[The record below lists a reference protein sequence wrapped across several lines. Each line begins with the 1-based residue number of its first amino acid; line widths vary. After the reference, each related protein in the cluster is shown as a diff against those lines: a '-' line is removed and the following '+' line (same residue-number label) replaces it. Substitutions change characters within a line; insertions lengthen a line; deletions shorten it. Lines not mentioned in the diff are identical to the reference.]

1 MGLPIAARGGG
12 LADVS
17 AILVDRLSRLGV
29 DVHVVLPEYRFVGH
43 SLRSFMKSDN
53 YITKARLKGL
63 HLVRDRAF
71 ACTDRIYSE
80 NPAEN
85 VRRALVFQREIINHV
100 IPSLKPD
107 LVHCHD
113 WMTGLLPAVC
123 RMWRIPCLFT
133 LHSENNGRCT
143 LAEIEDCGIDAA
155 QFWRRLYFAEYPG
168 TYERIRSSLPVD
180 LLLSGVFA
188 APMVNNAAQSLCRV
202 SDATATDSQIALYR
216 ELGRKRAAGRL
227 SWVLNA
233 DHPEFNPAAD
243 GALAKTYS
251 ADTHQ
256 IGKAINK
263 AHLQENLGLL
273 PSPWAPL
280 FLLCLN
286 RFSEAGGISRIT
298 PLITSLVNTFRDHY
312 LQFALRCEDGTG
324 AALRDSMRRHPLA
337 GRAAVFDPDERRS
350 KLACAAADYLLLP
363 SAFDTSGPMTV
374 IGSRYGT
381 LPVVGHTDGFNP
393 VEKLDVPNNSGSGF
407 LFEHFDNGNLASAV
421 QSTIEFYRLPA
432 AIRARQVSRVMGQS
446 GADARSA
453 MFIYRHLR
461 LYRSLLGRPL
471 LVPGRRHSRT
481 CRSGLPTAKNGH
493 HQATRDKFLT
503 VAAGLQLPP
512 SECTKPA
519 ADMKARRHHCAE
531 FFVSRMGRTTGR
543 GTSNAMK
550 QAIQGRSI

>member
-1 MGLPIAARGGG
+1 MGLPVAARGGG

-17 AILVDRLSRLGV
+17 AILVDRLSRLGI
-29 DVHVVLPEYRFVGH
+29 DVHVVLPEYRFVGRA
-43 SLRSFMKSDN
+43 LRYYMKSDN
-53 YITKARLKGL
+53 YINKVRLKGL

-85 VRRALVFQREIINHV
+85 VRRALVFQREIVNHV
-100 IPSLKPD
+100 IPFLKPD

-123 RMWRIPCLFT
+123 RTWRIPCLFT
-133 LHSENNGRCT
+133 LHSENNGHCT
-143 LAEIEDCGIDAA
+143 LAEIEDRGIDAA
-155 QFWRRLYFAEYPG
+155 LFWRRLYFAEYPG
-168 TYERIRSSLPVD
+168 TYERIRNSLPVD

-188 APMVNNAAQSLCRV
+188 APMVNNAAPSLCRV
-202 SDATATDSQIALYR
+202 SDAAATDSQTALYR
-216 ELGRKRAAGRL
+216 ELGRKRTAGRL

-243 GALAKTYS
+243 RALAKTYS

-263 AHLQENLGLL
+263 AHLQENLGLM

-286 RFSEAGGISRIT
+286 RFAEAGGIHRIT
-298 PLITSLVNTFRDHY
+298 PLIASLVNTFRDHY
-312 LQFALRCEDGTG
+312 LQFVLRCEDGIG

-337 GRAAVFDPDERRS
+337 GRVAVFDPDERRS
-350 KLACAAADYLLLP
+350 KLACAAADYMLLP
-363 SAFDTSGPMTV
+363 TAFDASGPMTI
-374 IGSRYGT
+374 IGSRYGA
-381 LPVVGHTDGFNP
+381 LPVVSRRVGYNP
-393 VEKLDVPNNSGSGF
+393 VEKLDVLHNSGSGF

-421 QSTIEFYRLPA
+421 QRTIEFYRLPA

-446 GADARSA
+446 GADTRSA

-461 LYRSLLGRPL
+461 LYGSLLGRPVL
-471 LVPGRRHSRT
+471 APGRRPSQK
-481 CRSGLPTAKNGH
+481 CRPALPTAKSGH
-493 HQATRDKFLT
+493 HQGIRDEVLT
-503 VAAGLQLPP
+503 GAAGLRPPP
-512 SECTKPA
+512 SECA
-519 ADMKARRHHCAE
+519 NDDMRARPRRSAKS
-531 FFVSRMGRTTGR
+531 FVSPPERISGRRTP
-543 GTSNAMK
+543 SAMK
-550 QAIQGRSI
+550 KAIQGRSI